1 LAGYIKVAR
10 AAAEAAEKEYN
21 NAKAEQKKAQDEK
34 AILDEAYENVKLL
47 AQITEDAMEIAEE

>member
-34 AILDEAYENVKLL
+34 AILDEAYENVKVL